1 MASNTKNTPVAKLVV
16 LLGSLRKEIWY
27 IVIYASIAGIISLSL
42 PLGIQSMIGFVSSG
56 QVSTSVIVLIT
67 FILIGILVTGGLT
80 VMQLFLVE
88 HIQQKLYARIAFE
101 FAHRVPKMRLE
112 SLWGTNPPELMN
124 RFFDVISLQKGIA
137 KMLIDFSAALL
148 QIIFGLLL
156 LSFYHPYFIFFSIF
170 LVAVL
175 ILVIW
180 LTGPQGLKS
189 SLYESKYK
197 YKTANWLQQMAY
209 SIRSFKLMGNS
220 GLGLN
225 KTDYF
230 VSEYLQAR
238 KSHFKVLITQYLS
251 FVGFKT
257 FITGGLLVLGCILL
271 INQEINIGQFVAS
284 EIIIILMMAAV
295 EKLLVKLDVVY
306 DVLTSLE
313 KLDQVRHVPL
323 EEEKNISLENLSAG
337 QNISVQI
344 KNLSYH
350 HEGSQYYDLHNI
362 NLQVAGGSKVGISG
376 SDTSGK
382 TALIQ
387 IMLGLLQNYEG
398 VVAINNISMHDIN
411 RKDLQ
416 NYTAN
421 NSEETLFDSTLLENI
436 QMGRSDISVHDVL
449 WALDVAGLTEY
460 VQRLPNGLETN
471 LAAGGIWLPES
482 IVQQLILARIIA
494 EKPRLLILNNL
505 LDKADRKLRRQ
516 VLSRLAGNEFNC
528 TMIFFSNDPDIL
540 ALCDKVLFMKDGTL
554 TNQKTSEEDDVLMTQ
569 GSRHNA

>member
-1 MASNTKNTPVAKLVV
+1 MALNTNTSLGKLIS
-16 LLGSLRKEIWY
+16 LLGSLKREIGY
-27 IVIYASIAGIISLSL
+27 IIIYASIAGIISLSL

-67 FILIGILVTGGLT
+67 FILIGILVTGGLQ

-88 HIQQKLYARIAFE
+88 HIQQKLYARTAFE
-101 FAHRVPKMRLE
+101 FAHRIPKMRLE

-156 LSFYHPYFIFFSIF
+156 LSFYHPYFIFFSVF

-175 ILVIW
+175 SIVLW
-180 LTGPQGLKS
+180 LTSPQGLKS

-197 YKTANWLQQMAY
+197 YKMANWLQQMA
-209 SIRSFKLMGNS
+209 SSVCSFKLVGNS

-225 KTDYF
+225 KTDYL

-284 EIIIILMMAAV
+284 EIVIILMMAAV

-323 EEEKNISLENLSAG
+323 EEEKNISLENLPADQS
-337 QNISVQI
+337 ISVQI

-350 HEGSQYYDLHNI
+350 HEGSKHYDLHNI

-382 TALIQ
+382 IALIQ

-411 RKDLQ
+411 RKNLQ

-471 LAAGGIWLPES
+471 LVAGGIWLPES

-505 LDKADRKLRRQ
+505 LDKAERKIRRQ
-516 VLSRLAGNEFNC
+516 VLSRLSGNEFNS
-528 TMIFFSNDPDIL
+528 TMVFFSNDPDIL
-540 ALCDKVLFMKDGTL
+540 ALCDKVLFIKDGTL
-554 TNQKTSEEDDVLMTQ
+554 TGQKTSEEDDLLMTQ
-569 GSRHNA
+569 DSRHNL